1 MTAAPADGP
10 LRGVRVVELA
20 GIGPGPYAGQLLA
33 DMGAEVIVVDRARPS
48 PVETHRAIERRG
60 KRSLALDLRRPEG
73 AEILLDLVARSD
85 ALIEGY
91 RPGVTE
97 RLGVGPAEALA
108 RNPALV
114 YGRMTGW
121 GQDGP
126 WARTAGHDINYVS
139 VTGVL
144 EAIGEAGRPPPPPL
158 NLIGDY
164 GGGSLFLVVG
174 VLAALLRARE
184 TGRGEVVDAAI
195 CDAVVSMGGILHTLD
210 AAGRWSPER
219 QSNMLDGGAP
229 YYRCYATADGR
240 HMAVGCIE
248 AQFFAEMLRLLEI
261 DADDFGPQND
271 RARWPEQ
278 HARLEAAFA
287 ARGRDDWAA
296 VFDGSDACVTP
307 VLDYREAAAHPHMAA
322 RRVAREA
329 EGLRH
334 TPPAPRF
341 AGAPPG
347 APAPL
352 AGRGGDTAAILEE
365 LGRPPETVAA
375 LAEAGVVL
383 LPETA

>member
-1 MTAAPADGP
+1 MTRP
-10 LRGVRVVELA
+10 LTGLRIVELA

-33 DMGAEVIVVDRARPS
+33 DMGAEVIVIDRPRPS
-48 PVETHRAIERRG
+48 PVETDVAIERRG
-60 KRSLALDLRRPEG
+60 KRSLTLDLRQAEG
-73 AEILLDLVARSD
+73 AAILLDLIERAD

-97 RLGVGPAEALA
+97 RLGVGPSEALA

-126 WARTAGHDINYVS
+126 WAKTAGHDINYIS
-139 VTGVL
+139 VTGIL
-144 EAIGEAGRPPPPPL
+144 NAIGRPEAPPPPPL

-174 VLAALLRARE
+174 VLAGMLRAKA
-184 TGRGEVVDAAI
+184 TGVGEVVDAAI
-195 CDAVVSMGGILHTLD
+195 CDSVVSMGGILHTLD

-219 QSNMLDGGAP
+219 SANMLDGGAP
-229 YYRCYATADGR
+229 YYRCYATSDGKF
-240 HMAVGCIE
+240 MAVGCIE
-248 AQFFAEMLRLLEI
+248 AQFFAEMLRLMEI
-261 DADDFGPQND
+261 DPEDFGPQND

-287 ARGRDDWAA
+287 ERSRHDWAA

-341 AGAPPG
+341 GPEAPDAPP
-347 APAPL
+347 PL
-352 AGRGGDTAAILEE
+352 ARRGGDSAAILAE
-365 LGRPPETVAA
+365 LGRSPQAVAELVA
-375 LAEAGVVL
+375 AGVVAE
-383 LPETA
+383 PRDA